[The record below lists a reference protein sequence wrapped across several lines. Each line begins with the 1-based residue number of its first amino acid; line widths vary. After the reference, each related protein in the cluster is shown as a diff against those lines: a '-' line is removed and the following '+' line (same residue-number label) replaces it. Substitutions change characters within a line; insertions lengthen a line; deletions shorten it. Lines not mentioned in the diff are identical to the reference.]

1 MTSATGTTKDSGT
14 DNSDKKYEFYPE
26 YCNAV
31 SPTINKWCPLTAQHI
46 HDLSWK
52 VRIDNQK
59 YVFFHLNHPIYWV
72 RIVGVV
78 VAIDSFYSRRI
89 YTIDDSSG
97 ACIECCVTLPPPEKT
112 TSAPTTTNTTT
123 ATNSNNNNSNSNSN
137 SNPLLPPPPPDP
149 YPGIETGLVVEV
161 KGALTLFRNQPQID
175 VTKMAHLRST
185 SAEVAFWGKIRA
197 FREGMLA
204 SPWFVDAGTA
214 RRLKRENEKDVVR
227 RNRREERERRERQQ
241 QQRLVGGRSGGGRV
255 DSKKSST
262 TATSAYDEERRKRSR
277 RDEANTS
284 RDHTRDPRRQK
295 REGGERRS
303 SRRKTD
309 DDADQEEATSEQ
321 PERRSERH
329 REDGKNG
336 WEGKPSL
343 RHKPQRPSKL
353 SEVATYTEGK
363 YDALGL

>member
-1 MTSATGTTKDSGT
+1 MTSATATTKDGGT

-46 HDLSWK
+46 YGLSWK

-97 ACIECCVTLPPPEKT
+97 ACIECCVTLPPPDK
-112 TSAPTTTNTTT
+112 TSAPTASTTT
-123 ATNSNNNNSNSNSN
+123 TNNNNI
-137 SNPLLPPPPPDP
+137 NPLLPPPPPDP
-149 YPGIETGLVVEV
+149 YPGIDTGLVVEI
-161 KGALTLFRNQPQID
+161 KGSLTLFRNQPQID

-204 SPWFVDAGTA
+204 SPWFVDAGTV

-241 QQRLVGGRSGGGRV
+241 QQRQSASGRAAGRA
-255 DSKKSST
+255 DSKRGTST
-262 TATSAYDEERRKRSR
+262 IAAAYDEER
-277 RDEANTS
+277 
-284 RDHTRDPRRQK
+284 
-295 REGGERRS
+295 GGRG
-303 SRRKTD
+303 
-309 DDADQEEATSEQ
+309 EEIVSEQ

-329 REDGKNG
+329 REDGKKG

-343 RHKPQRPSKL
+343 RHKPHRPSKL